1 MVKSSRKSLSSSRS
15 SRSSRS
21 SSSSRSSGSSIKSLR
36 KVEKYIENNRF
47 VVLLVLLVVVVF
59 LCSMKKKN
67 RENFESGSL
76 EHNPSTEFMIVFFK
90 MEGCGH
96 CKNFAPT
103 WDKVSSK
110 MNNKKVNG
118 KTCKMVTVDSSNSE
132 LTSKYNVSGFPTIM
146 KVSGNNAKE
155 YEGDRS
161 EEDVVKFINS

>member
-1 MVKSSRKSLSSSRS
+1 MVKSSSKSSRKSSNSSRT
-15 SRSSRS
+15 
-21 SSSSRSSGSSIKSLR
+21 SGSSNKSLR
-36 KVEKYIENNRF
+36 NVEKYVENNRF

-59 LCSMKKKN
+59 LCSMQKKN
-67 RENFESGSL
+67 RENFESNSL
-76 EHNPSTEFMIVFFK
+76 EHNPSTEFMVVFFK

-118 KTCKMVTVDSSNSE
+118 KTCKMVTVDSSNAE
-132 LTSKYNVSGFPTIM
+132 LTRKYKVSGFPTIM

-155 YEGDRS
+155 YEGDRT
-161 EEDVVKFINS
+161 ENDVVKFISS